1 MAYNKNSPKVPLLN
15 LAQLTKRG
23 LRVCSYLRD
32 RVQPSEEFTAEE
44 KTVQRGR
51 YCWAVA
57 GDVQG
62 DNQEGMLGVWPCVA
76 IQDCGDEGIGVQYT
90 ADGKRGTVQRDVLL
104 LHPVPCMVVIARTI
118 DPVSDWHQE
127 GSDNGADDSASE
139 STSGDNAAHKGT
151 SSGSGGAGLINAKGK
166 QKKAPRKMKKKDTG
180 GASAD
185 GDSEDNDITPDK
197 KKTKTA
203 PKNKPP
209 KKANQPRGQTTGLA
223 GQTALVDRILA
234 GEAEAAV
241 QLQDCN
247 ITTICALAQQLGAG
261 VKLNQPKED
270 LLSDLRKKINAGIK
284 GPPLFPAPAVKCK
297 FVPKAAEQHPQESE
311 GADVEDGE
319 TRPGGQEQRSQ
330 WHGQQ
335 HCLA

>member
-1 MAYNKNSPKVPLLN
+1 MK
-15 LAQLTKRG
+15 
-23 LRVCSYLRD
+23 
-32 RVQPSEEFTAEE
+32 PSEEFTAEE

-62 DNQEGMLGVWPCVA
+62 DNQEGMLGVCPCVA

-90 ADGKRGTVQRDVLL
+90 ADGKRGTVQREVLL
-104 LHPVPCMVVIARTI
+104 LHPVPGMVVIARTI

-151 SSGSGGAGLINAKGK
+151 SSGSGGAEPMNAKGK
-166 QKKAPRKMKKKDTG
+166 QKKAPGKMKKKGTG

-185 GDSEDNDITPDK
+185 SDSEDNDITQDK

-209 KKANQPRGQTTGLA
+209 EKPGTPGTPTNCPCSL
-223 GQTALVDRILA
+223 
-234 GEAEAAV
+234 
-241 QLQDCN
+241 
-247 ITTICALAQQLGAG
+247 QLGGGSRRTVPLEASQFLRRYISVRPCSLFYSGGSPG
-261 VKLNQPKED
+261 V
-270 LLSDLRKKINAGIK
+270 RC
-284 GPPLFPAPAVKCK
+284 V
-297 FVPKAAEQHPQESE
+297 
-311 GADVEDGE
+311 
-319 TRPGGQEQRSQ
+319 
-330 WHGQQ
+330 
-335 HCLA
+335 